1 MFLSHQQTFGTTPTG
16 CIRFAVPSR
25 IEILHI
31 LLVHFYDSQR
41 NGNAGSARRL
51 HRRQPVASSQDLL
64 RPLRQFQRQVA
75 VLGSVAHLLAK
86 DPGGLLAMSPGG
98 DHGKIHTRDGQQA
111 ISQLPYWQQQR
122 HDGAA
127 VGLTAAG
134 PIGSPSTSHTDI
146 VISVGF
152 SPGRTLLADG

>member
-1 MFLSHQQTFGTTPTG
+1 
-16 CIRFAVPSR
+16 
-25 IEILHI
+25 
-31 LLVHFYDSQR
+31 
-41 NGNAGSARRL
+41 
-51 HRRQPVASSQDLL
+51 
-64 RPLRQFQRQVA
+64 
-75 VLGSVAHLLAK
+75 
-86 DPGGLLAMSPGG
+86 MSPGG
-98 DHGKIHTRDGQQA
+98 DHGKIHTRDRQQA

-152 SPGRTLLADG
+152 SPGRTLLAGG